1 VPAGLTAPAPVRFNA
16 GYGGLGMPALETFLQ
31 AIVNGLVLGS
41 FYALIALGYTMIFGV
56 IKLLNFAHGD
66 VYMVGAFVGFGA
78 LSLVSGV
85 VGAGWTGLFI
95 AILISMVAVGFLGV
109 IIQRVAYQPML
120 SAPRLSILI
129 TALAVSL
136 VLQNGAL
143 SLTHGKY
150 TAFRTDL
157 GFGGFEFGRLFISH
171 QAMVLVATAA
181 VLMIALEFFVSRTM
195 YGRAMRA
202 VSIDKDMCRL
212 MGINVN
218 RVVAITFLIGSALAA
233 AAGTMAGAYY
243 GSIWYF
249 MGFLIGLKA
258 FTAAV
263 IGGIGSITGA
273 MLGGLILGMLE
284 SFGTQIP
291 WIGSEWKDVF
301 TFAILILVL
310 VFKPTGLLGKS
321 EVERM

>member
-1 VPAGLTAPAPVRFNA
+1 
-16 GYGGLGMPALETFLQ
+16 MPALETFLQ
-31 AIVNGLVLGS
+31 ALVNGLVLGS
-41 FYALIALGYTMIFGV
+41 FYALVALGYTMIFGV

-66 VYMVGAFVGFGA
+66 VYMIGAFIGFGA
-78 LSLVSGV
+78 LSLVSGIF
-85 VGAGWTGLFI
+85 GAGWTGIGVSMLI
-95 AILISMVAVGFLGV
+95 AMIAAGFLGV
-109 IIQRVAYQPML
+109 LIQRVAYQPML
-120 SAPRLSILI
+120 AAPRLSILI

-136 VLQNGAL
+136 VLQNGVL
-143 SLTHGKY
+143 SLTDGQY

-157 GFGGFEFGRLFISH
+157 GFGGVEMGQLFISY
-171 QAMVLVATAA
+171 QAMVLVAASA
-181 VLMIALEFFVSRTM
+181 VLMIALELFVTRTM

-212 MGINVN
+212 LGINVN
-218 RVVAITFLIGSALAA
+218 RIVAVTFLIGSGLAA

-273 MLGGLILGMLE
+273 MLGGLILGVLE

-291 WIGSEWKDVF
+291 GIGSEWKDVF